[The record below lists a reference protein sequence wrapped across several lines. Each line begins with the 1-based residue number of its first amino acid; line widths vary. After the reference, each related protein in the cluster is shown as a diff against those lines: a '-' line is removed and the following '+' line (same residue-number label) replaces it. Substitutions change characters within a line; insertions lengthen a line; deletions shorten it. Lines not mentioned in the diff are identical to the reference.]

1 MRILVESLKRLYE
14 SGRVT
19 KDELLDRV
27 ASGKISQE
35 EYEYITS
42 QKVVQSA
49 YFDTIKHFKVLQ

>member
-19 KDELLDRV
+19 KEELLDRV
-27 ASGKISQE
+27 SSGKISQE

-42 QKVVQSA
+42 QKVV
-49 YFDTIKHFKVLQ
+49 